1 MAAFFRGLLL
11 FLFGAIAGAAGIL
24 FLTPSFQVDIR
35 RGDTAIKPLE
45 LGPRVAQPT
54 PAPVAV
60 PSVAP
65 KPAAPAPTTVATAKP
80 AASPTPAPAPAPV
93 AVTAEPALD
102 FAAISRYL
110 ILWPTA
116 VTVKTP
122 TTVVVNVEGQKP
134 QDLALEAGAVLQL
147 TRVLPT
153 GQLEVRAK
161 GTKFEIKSTSTDFA
175 AELGKRVS
183 ELVAKGTKFD
193 SPYPAASAVAAAPEA
208 SAPSATTVASA
219 TPVVAAPKRPLTLAE
234 RIDVLYGRKAPEPV
248 VPTPVSTA
256 PAAPAAPVVAAPA
269 TPEPAPAA
277 TPVAVATPVVA
288 KPKLP
293 LTLAQRIDILYGRKP
308 PEPEATPAEVAPA
321 ATSIAPATAP
331 AAPPAATAT
340 APAPTT
346 VVSPAPAVTPAPDA
360 TKVEEKGKDLDRK
373 MNQLFK

>member
-45 LGPRVAQPT
+45 PGPRVAQTT

-80 AASPTPAPAPAPV
+80 AASPPPAPAPV

-193 SPYPAASAVAAAPEA
+193 SPYPTAAAA
-208 SAPSATTVASA
+208 
-219 TPVVAAPKRPLTLAE
+219 
-234 RIDVLYGRKAPEPV
+234 
-248 VPTPVSTA
+248 
-256 PAAPAAPVVAAPA
+256 A

-277 TPVAVATPVVA
+277 TPVAAVTPVVA

-308 PEPEATPAEVAPA
+308 PEAEATPAEVAPA

-331 AAPPAATAT
+331 AATPAATAT

-346 VVSPAPAVTPAPDA
+346 VVAPAPAPAVTPAPDA

>member
-35 RGDTAIKPLE
+35 RGDTAIKPLD
-45 LGPRVAQPT
+45 LGTRVAQPT
-54 PAPVAV
+54 PAPVVPAPAPTKATAPAPAV
-60 PSVAP
+60 AV
-65 KPAAPAPTTVATAKP
+65 KPAAPAASAVPTTP
-80 AASPTPAPAPAPV
+80 A
-93 AVTAEPALD
+93 TAEPALD
-102 FAAISRYL
+102 FAAISRHL

-193 SPYPAASAVAAAPEA
+193 SPYPTAVASVAAEPAPAAP
-208 SAPSATTVASA
+208 VAVA
-219 TPVVAAPKRPLTLAE
+219 PVVVAPKGPLTLAE

-269 TPEPAPAA
+269 TP
-277 TPVAVATPVVA
+277 VV
-288 KPKLP
+288 
-293 LTLAQRIDILYGRKP
+293 
-308 PEPEATPAEVAPA
+308 
-321 ATSIAPATAP
+321 
-331 AAPPAATAT
+331 
-340 APAPTT
+340 APAPT
-346 VVSPAPAVTPAPDA
+346 PATPEAA
-360 TKVEEKGKDLDRK
+360 KVEEKGKDLDRK

>member
-35 RGDTAIKPLE
+35 RGDTAIKPLD
-45 LGPRVAQPT
+45 LGTRVAQPT
-54 PAPVAV
+54 PAPVVPAPAPTKATAPAPAV
-60 PSVAP
+60 AV
-65 KPAAPAPTTVATAKP
+65 KPAAPAASAVPTTP
-80 AASPTPAPAPAPV
+80 A
-93 AVTAEPALD
+93 TAEPALD
-102 FAAISRYL
+102 FAAISRHL

-234 RIDVLYGRKAPEPV
+234 RIDVLYGRKAPELAAPV
-248 VPTPVSTA
+248 VPTSPPA
-256 PAAPAAPVVAAPA
+256 PAALITPAPMPAPA
-269 TPEPAPAA
+269 TPIVPA
-277 TPVAVATPVVA
+277 V
-288 KPKLP
+288 
-293 LTLAQRIDILYGRKP
+293 
-308 PEPEATPAEVAPA
+308 
-321 ATSIAPATAP
+321 
-331 AAPPAATAT
+331 
-340 APAPTT
+340 APAPTPT
-346 VVSPAPAVTPAPDA
+346 TREAA
-360 TKVEEKGKDLDRK
+360 KVEEKGKDLDRK

>member
-35 RGDTAIKPLE
+35 RGDTAIKPLD
-45 LGPRVAQPT
+45 LGTRVAQPT
-54 PAPVAV
+54 PAPVVPAPAATKATAPAPAV
-60 PSVAP
+60 AVN
-65 KPAAPAPTTVATAKP
+65 PAAPAAPSVPTTP
-80 AASPTPAPAPAPV
+80 A
-93 AVTAEPALD
+93 TAEPALD
-102 FAAISRYL
+102 FAAISRHL

-116 VTVKTP
+116 VTVKSP

-193 SPYPAASAVAAAPEA
+193 SPYPIAAA
-208 SAPSATTVASA
+208 V
-219 TPVVAAPKRPLTLAE
+219 
-234 RIDVLYGRKAPEPV
+234 
-248 VPTPVSTA
+248 
-256 PAAPAAPVVAAPA
+256 A

-277 TPVAVATPVVA
+277 TPVAVAPVVVA
-288 KPKLP
+288 PKGP
-293 LTLAQRIDILYGRKP
+293 PTLAQRIDVLYGRKP
-308 PEPEATPAEVAPA
+308 PEPGAVVAP
-321 ATSIAPATAP
+321 SAP
-331 AAPPAATAT
+331 AAPAAPFAL
-340 APAPTT
+340 
-346 VVSPAPAVTPAPDA
+346 VTPAPMPAPA
-360 TKVEEKGKDLDRK
+360 TPIVPAATPAPAPSPAAAKVEEKGKDLDRK

>member
-35 RGDTAIKPLE
+35 RGDTAIKPID
-45 LGPRVAQPT
+45 LGTRVAQPT
-54 PAPVAV
+54 PAPAAV
-60 PSVAP
+60 EPVAP

-80 AASPTPAPAPAPV
+80 AASPPPAPAPV

-193 SPYPAASAVAAAPEA
+193 SPYPTPASPAAATAATTTPTAPAVA
-208 SAPSATTVASA
+208 VA
-219 TPVVAAPKRPLTLAE
+219 PVVAAPKKPPTLAQ
-234 RIDVLYGRKAPEPV
+234 RIDVLYGRKPPEPGAV
-248 VPTPVSTA
+248 VAPSS
-256 PAAPAAPVVAAPA
+256 PAAPAALVTPAPMPAPA
-269 TPEPAPAA
+269 TPIVPAA
-277 TPVAVATPVVA
+277 TPV
-288 KPKLP
+288 
-293 LTLAQRIDILYGRKP
+293 
-308 PEPEATPAEVAPA
+308 PAAAPA
-321 ATSIAPATAP
+321 AEPTPRE
-331 AAPPAATAT
+331 AA
-340 APAPTT
+340 
-346 VVSPAPAVTPAPDA
+346 
-360 TKVEEKGKDLDRK
+360 KVEEKGKDLDRK

>member
-1 MAAFFRGLLL
+1 MAAFFRGLLI

-35 RGDTAIKPLE
+35 RGDTAIKPLD
-45 LGPRVAQPT
+45 LGTRVAQPT
-54 PAPVAV
+54 PAPVVPAPVPPKATAPAPAV
-60 PSVAP
+60 AVN
-65 KPAAPAPTTVATAKP
+65 PAAPAAPSVPTTP
-80 AASPTPAPAPAPV
+80 A
-93 AVTAEPALD
+93 TAEPALD
-102 FAAISRYL
+102 FAAISRHL

-116 VTVKTP
+116 VTVKSP

-193 SPYPAASAVAAAPEA
+193 SPYPAAPE
-208 SAPSATTVASA
+208 SPAPSATTVPSA

-234 RIDVLYGRKAPEPV
+234 RIDVLYGRKPPEPEAPV
-248 VPTPVSTA
+248 VPSA
-256 PAAPAAPVVAAPA
+256 PAAPAALVTPAPMPAPA
-269 TPEPAPAA
+269 TPIVPAATPAPAA
-277 TPVAVATPVVA
+277 
-288 KPKLP
+288 
-293 LTLAQRIDILYGRKP
+293 
-308 PEPEATPAEVAPA
+308 APA
-321 ATSIAPATAP
+321 SASE
-331 AAPPAATAT
+331 
-340 APAPTT
+340 PTT
-346 VVSPAPAVTPAPDA
+346 REAA
-360 TKVEEKGKDLDRK
+360 KVEEKGKDLDRK

>member
-35 RGDTAIKPLE
+35 RGDTAIKPLD
-45 LGPRVAQPT
+45 LGTRVAQPT
-54 PAPVAV
+54 PAPVVPAPAPTKATAPAPAV
-60 PSVAP
+60 AV
-65 KPAAPAPTTVATAKP
+65 KPAAPAASAVPTTP
-80 AASPTPAPAPAPV
+80 A
-93 AVTAEPALD
+93 TAEPALD
-102 FAAISRYL
+102 FAAISRHL

-269 TPEPAPAA
+269 TL
-277 TPVAVATPVVA
+277 VV
-288 KPKLP
+288 
-293 LTLAQRIDILYGRKP
+293 
-308 PEPEATPAEVAPA
+308 
-321 ATSIAPATAP
+321 
-331 AAPPAATAT
+331 
-340 APAPTT
+340 APAPT
-346 VVSPAPAVTPAPDA
+346 PATPEAA
-360 TKVEEKGKDLDRK
+360 KVEEKGKDLDRK